1 MDEEGPVTDK
11 LDIVEDRPI
20 EVVLDDA
27 FIARFEKAADLYQF
41 KYLPLCLRMTNE
53 ADWVNHGKPG
63 QPRYYLQAS
72 GGEKV
77 ATPLGI
83 TWERPAVHRHDRK
96 DEQGEWYEYEVE
108 GLIHSR
114 LLGRYGWFTGNCD
127 SRDRFFLARGPVI
140 EGDIRKAAFSNW
152 LINGITRLAGIRNP
166 TPELL
171 AKAGL
176 NPERIG
182 KIDYSGQASRT
193 AEQATDTIS
202 EAQQKRLWAI
212 AREHGWDQE
221 QVKAL
226 LQARGIESTKDIK
239 RAHYDKII
247 EALEQAPP
255 KPPPAPAPEAN
266 GKEQP

>member
-1 MDEEGPVTDK
+1 MTDEEGPVTDK

-27 FIARFEKAADLYQF
+27 FIARFEKAAELYQDR
-41 KYLPLCLRMTNE
+41 YLPLCLKMTNE

-83 TWERPAVHRHDRK
+83 TWERPAVHRHERK
-96 DEQGEWYEYEVE
+96 DAQGDFYEYEVE
-108 GLIHSR
+108 GIIHSR
-114 LLGRYGWFTGNCD
+114 LLGRYGWFTGNCS
-127 SRDRFFLARGPVI
+127 SRDQFFTARGRFD

-152 LINGITRLAGIRNP
+152 LVNGITRLAGIRNP

-182 KIDYSGQASRT
+182 KIDYSGQASKT
-193 AEQATDTIS
+193 VEQAATAIIS
-202 EAQQKRLWAI
+202 QPQAKRAYAI
-212 AREHGWDQE
+212 ARGAGWSEE
-221 QVKAL
+221 QMKAFL
-226 LQARGIESTKDIK
+226 AARGI
-239 RAHYDKII
+239 AHTNEIPLVQYEKICEI
-247 EALEQAPP
+247 LSGTPP
-255 KPPPAPAPEAN
+255 KPKPESN
-266 GKEQP
+266 GKENPA